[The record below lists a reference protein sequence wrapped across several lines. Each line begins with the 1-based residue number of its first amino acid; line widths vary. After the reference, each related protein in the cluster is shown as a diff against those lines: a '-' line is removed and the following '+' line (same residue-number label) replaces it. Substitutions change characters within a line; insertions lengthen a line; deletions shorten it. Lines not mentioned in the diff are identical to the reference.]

1 MFGVGCVVFGV
12 VFGVVCGLVFGVVC
26 GLGWVGVPN
35 HELSPIYS

>member
-26 GLGWVGVPN
+26 GLGWGAVPN